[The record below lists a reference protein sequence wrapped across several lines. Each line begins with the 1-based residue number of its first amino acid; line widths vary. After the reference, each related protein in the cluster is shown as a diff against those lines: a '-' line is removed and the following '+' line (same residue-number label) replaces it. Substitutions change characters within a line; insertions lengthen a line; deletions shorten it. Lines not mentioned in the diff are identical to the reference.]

1 MCLKWQNSS
10 QYSDLSFC
18 TAVLYALCA
27 GTLSLS
33 QKKVSRQFLRLFI
46 KCSPVDIDSNVHF

>member
-1 MCLKWQNSS
+1 MCLKWQNFL
-10 QYSDLSFC
+10 QYSDLGFC

-27 GTLSLS
+27 CALSLS

-46 KCSPVDIDSNVHF
+46 KCSPVDFDSNVHF